1 MTRRRNWLTAVAVAA
16 IAAVAVTT
24 AAPAS
29 YASEVPAAADIGS
42 TFIKVPASASPA
54 SADAMAELQRA
65 AGRFQPS
72 TLLDGPAAI
81 PTQDLWKMPSFAGN
95 NATYQHTKSDTSFVI
110 RPITSGMQTLIT
122 ISGSAAPTQ
131 FTFSM
136 PLPPGAHYRV
146 NADGSADI
154 VTTKGLV
161 IGTLAKPWA
170 RDADGNSVPTHYTL
184 KGNTVVQTIA
194 HQGAVY
200 PVVADPSVSWH
211 WWGYQVQFTKHET
224 QVIGWGISAVGAYFG
239 WTGWAAVAA
248 LAAAPL
254 ASWATSHGYCL
265 AINWYWNGSVS
276 PWLYR
281 C

>member
-1 MTRRRNWLTAVAVAA
+1 MLRRRTRLMTVAVAIA
-16 IAAVAVTT
+16 AAVAVTT
-24 AAPAS
+24 APAS
-29 YASEVPAAADIGS
+29 HASAAPVSTNPANM
-42 TFIKVPASASPA
+42 FIMVPASASSA
-54 SADAMAELQRA
+54 SADAVAALRHA

-72 TLLDGPAAI
+72 SLLDAPAAI
-81 PTQDLWKMPSFAGN
+81 PAQDLWTVPDFEGG
-95 NATYQHTKSDTSFVI
+95 NATYQNAESDTSFAI
-110 RPITSGMQTLIT
+110 RPISNGMQTLIT
-122 ISGSAAPTQ
+122 IAGSAAPTQ

-170 RDADGNSVPTHYTL
+170 RDADGNSVPTYYTL
-184 KGNTVVQTIA
+184 KGNTIVQTIA

-200 PVVADPSVSWH
+200 PVAADPSVSWH